1 MSETQPTAKSLGDA
15 VPARELSMTVNGR
28 ICRVRC
34 EDRHLLVEVLRE
46 QLRLKGT
53 HVGCLNGDCGACTVE
68 LNGQL
73 VKSCLVLAPAAEG
86 AEITTLEGLAL
97 DGELDPLQMAFWDN
111 DGFQCG
117 FCVPGQIFA
126 ARRLLASNTDPT
138 DVEIRAALAGNICRC
153 TGYQTIVESVRAAAA
168 ATRDELYGAESNP
181 PTFRA
186 ESRRGEHGQSRSP
199 ST

>member
-1 MSETQPTAKSLGDA
+1 MSHIQPTATPLEGA

-28 ICRVRC
+28 FLKVRC

-53 HVGCLNGDCGACTVE
+53 HIGCLNGDCGACTVE
-68 LNGQL
+68 LNGQP

-86 AEITTLEGLAL
+86 TEITTLEGVAL
-97 DGELDPLQMAFWDN
+97 DGELGPLQMAFWDN

-126 ARRLLASNTDPT
+126 ARQLLASSTDPT
-138 DVEIRAALAGNICRC
+138 DAEIRAAIAGNICRC
-153 TGYQTIVESVRAAAA
+153 TSYQTIVESVRAAAA
-168 ATRDELYGAESNP
+168 ASRAVPDEAEKG
-181 PTFRA
+181 T
-186 ESRRGEHGQSRSP
+186 
-199 ST
+199 

>member
-1 MSETQPTAKSLGDA
+1 MSHTQPTVTPHEDA
-15 VPARELSMTVNGR
+15 VPARELSMTVNDR
-28 ICRVRC
+28 LCRVRC

-53 HVGCLNGDCGACTVE
+53 HIGCLNGDCGACTVE
-68 LNGQL
+68 LNGEP

-97 DGELDPLQMAFWDN
+97 DRDLDPVQIAFWDN

-117 FCVPGQIFA
+117 FCIPGQIFA
-126 ARRLLASNTDPT
+126 TRRLLAGSTDPT
-138 DVEIRAALAGNICRC
+138 DAEIRSALAGSICRC

-168 ATRDELYGAESNP
+168 ARRNALDGAENR
-181 PTFRA
+181 T
-186 ESRRGEHGQSRSP
+186 
-199 ST
+199 

>member
-1 MSETQPTAKSLGDA
+1 MSHTQPTATPLEDA
-15 VPARELSMTVNGR
+15 VPARELSMTVNDR
-28 ICRVRC
+28 LCRVRC

-68 LNGQL
+68 LNGQP
-73 VKSCLVLAPAAEG
+73 VKSCLMLAPAAEG

-97 DGELDPLQMAFWDN
+97 GRDLDPLQIAFWDN

-117 FCVPGQIFA
+117 FCIPGQIFA
-126 ARRLLASNTDPT
+126 ARRLLAGSTDPT
-138 DVEIRAALAGNICRC
+138 DAEIRSALAGNICRC

-168 ATRDELYGAESNP
+168 ARRDALD
-181 PTFRA
+181 RA
-186 ESRRGEHGQSRSP
+186 EDRI
-199 ST
+199 